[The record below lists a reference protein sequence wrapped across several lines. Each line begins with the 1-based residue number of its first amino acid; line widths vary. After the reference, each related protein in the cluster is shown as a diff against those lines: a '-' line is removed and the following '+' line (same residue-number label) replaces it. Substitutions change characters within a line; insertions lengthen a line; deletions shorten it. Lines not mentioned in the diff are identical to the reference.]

1 MDPIITPDKLRAVP
15 ELSYLTA
22 TNVARYRAVM
32 TYCYTEYQ
40 RLKYWLRPEE
50 VHAGVLAW
58 GVLDGYTLEQCMSDL
73 ESLKSWGN
81 LASRHDGGRA
91 LSVEEYMRKKSQ
103 YMLTQYAIEIERMLE
118 ALEQVKGYGGSLETT
133 YFDTITSCIHEVR
146 LRALEFE
153 PGEALSHWEQLYEA
167 FKTMHE
173 NAADF
178 IASIHSIQAEEMMAT
193 EGFLALKD
201 NLVHYLQHFV
211 KGLQRSAYKIEG
223 QLQRI
228 GDGLRD
234 AYVQKVIEGE
244 LAKPRLEAGKSAEE
258 LEQELQ
264 QGWANLQ
271 RWFVGDALEPS
282 ELTLL
287 ERATKDAIAK
297 VVRSAVRLQERRR
310 GGVSRRRDL
319 ETLARRFA
327 QLEQVED
334 AHRLAAY
341 AFGLFATRHM
351 QGQDERGTE
360 RADVSSWDEAPNV
373 RLIRSRSR
381 RRIGR
386 TAAEPMRSHAASRA
400 AYREQVQRQLE
411 EERQFVRRMQ
421 ALGSVRIGEMPVLR
435 MHERLRLLQWIG
447 RCTAAASRSFETA
460 DGHRITLSVP
470 EDARDVAVLRSE
482 DGELTMRNYGLEV
495 AAGQE
500 ASTHG

>member
-1 MDPIITPDKLRAVP
+1 MLKPSGLRAVP
-15 ELSYLTA
+15 ELAYLTA
-22 TNVARYRAVM
+22 TNVARYRAIM
-32 TYCYTEYQ
+32 KFCYMEYQ

-50 VHAGVLAW
+50 IYDGVQAW
-58 GVLDGYTLEQCMSDL
+58 NVLENYALEQCMSDL

-118 ALEQVKGYGGSLETT
+118 ALEKVQGYGGSLETT
-133 YFDTITSCIHEVR
+133 YFDTITECIHEVR

-153 PGEALSHWEQLYEA
+153 PGEALRNWEKLYEA

-193 EGFLALKD
+193 EGFLMLKD
-201 NLVHYLQHFV
+201 NLVNYLQHFV
-211 KGLQRSAYKIEG
+211 KGLQRSAYRIEG

-228 GDGLRD
+228 SEGLRG
-234 AYVQKVIEGE
+234 AYLSKVLTDE
-244 LAKPRLEAGKSAEE
+244 LAKPRLEEGKSSE
-258 LEQELQ
+258 ELQ
-264 QGWANLQ
+264 QEYRQGWSNLN
-271 RWFVGDALEPS
+271 RWFVGDALEES

-319 ETLARRFA
+319 EELGRRFA
-327 QLEQVED
+327 RLEQLDD

-341 AFGLFATRHM
+341 TFGLFATRHY
-351 QGQDERGTE
+351 QGQNERNTE
-360 RADVSSWDEAPNV
+360 RADVSSWEEPANM

-381 RRIGR
+381 KRLSRSS
-386 TAAEPMRSHAASRA
+386 AEPVRNHADE
-400 AYREQVQRQLE
+400 REQYRAELMLQLE
-411 EERQFVRRMQ
+411 EEREFVEAMRSRG
-421 ALGSVRIGEMPVLR
+421 AVRIAELPVMR
-435 MHERLRLLQWIG
+435 RKERTRLLQWIG
-447 RCTAAASRSFETA
+447 RCTAASSRSFNTA
-460 DGHRITLSVP
+460 DGYRIHLSIP
-470 EDARDVAVLRSE
+470 QDERELAILRSE
-482 DGELTMRNYGLEV
+482 DGELTMRNYLLQITGREQND
-495 AAGQE
+495 G
-500 ASTHG
+500 